1 MFDYSSLVMA
11 MRQKPYLYRGMN
23 KRWALLEMLLYI
35 QAYEIEK
42 HFPELPAIIFTHS
55 TA

>member
-35 QAYEIEK
+35 NQTLYRNGGGAYDSLEFEIM
-42 HFPELPAIIFTHS
+42 
-55 TA
+55 